1 VDKQYYID
9 NILNAKGFDVMKA
22 WEEVCAANDKQLVID
37 VHQHIA
43 THLASTLNDI
53 NNKKSIVLWIS
64 DDGARRVDGYLLGDN
79 KVALAVN
86 FLGSPQKLYEQGI
99 IPYTEIATAE
109 HQWSSR
115 SAMACDISIDIS
127 QISSW
132 LDANVQNAQNTL

>member
-1 VDKQYYID
+1 MDKQYYIG
-9 NILNAKGFDVMKA
+9 NILNAKGFDALKA
-22 WEEVCAANDKQLVID
+22 WEEVCATNDKQLVID
-37 VHQHIA
+37 VHQHVSS
-43 THLASTLNDI
+43 HLASTLDDI

-64 DDGARRVDGYLLGDN
+64 DDGTRRVSGYPLGDN
-79 KVALAVN
+79 KIALAVN
-86 FLGSPQKLYEQGI
+86 FLQNPQQLFQQGI

-115 SAMACDISIDIS
+115 SAMECDISIDIS